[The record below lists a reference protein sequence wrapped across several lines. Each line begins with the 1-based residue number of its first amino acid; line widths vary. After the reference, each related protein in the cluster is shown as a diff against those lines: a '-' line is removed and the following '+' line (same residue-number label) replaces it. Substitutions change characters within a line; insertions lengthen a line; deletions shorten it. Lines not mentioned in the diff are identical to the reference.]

1 MVSAGVVSGCGAGTV
16 SSGVYSG
23 SADCGLRFGIP
34 SNSCSMSLAT
44 SSVGV
49 RLAPSSGR
57 MTRSP
62 RLAGRGA
69 EDEKGAVGCGKVVC
83 AGAAC
88 SVGCGDNAETS
99 GRTGGIC
106 GDCGMVGA
114 CCGVA
119 AGWAAGC
126 GCGAGVSPGT
136 SPKTSWTVRTTSS
149 MPTWDFTR

>member
-1 MVSAGVVSGCGAGTV
+1 MVSAGVVSGCGAGAV
-16 SSGVYSG
+16 SSGVCSG
-23 SADCGLRFGIP
+23 SVDCGLRFGIP

-69 EDEKGAVGCGKVVC
+69 EDEKGAVGCGKV
-83 AGAAC
+83 AGAGAAAAC
-88 SVGCGDNAETS
+88 SVGCGDSAETS

-106 GDCGMVGA
+106 GECGIAGAGA
-114 CCGVA
+114 C
-119 AGWAAGC
+119 
-126 GCGAGVSPGT
+126 
-136 SPKTSWTVRTTSS
+136 
-149 MPTWDFTR
+149 

>member
-1 MVSAGVVSGCGAGTV
+1 MVSSGVLSGCGAGAV
-16 SSGVYSG
+16 ASGVLSG
-23 SADCGLRFGIP
+23 VVDCGLRFGIP

-69 EDEKGAVGCGKVVC
+69 EDEKGAVGCGSVAG
-83 AGAAC
+83 AGAAAC
-88 SVGCGDNAETS
+88 NVGCGDNAETS

-106 GDCGMVGA
+106 GDCGIAGAGA
-114 CCGVA
+114 C
-119 AGWAAGC
+119 
-126 GCGAGVSPGT
+126 
-136 SPKTSWTVRTTSS
+136 
-149 MPTWDFTR
+149 